1 MTPVSH
7 LAPRTIFMTDDSP
20 APRRHIVRGI
30 ALSVVLIPVALAGFG
45 VAVLTILLAL
55 FGWAPEQFKDLYF
68 LNPIYSYGGGGFTPE
83 RFFIFMG
90 GAMVGTAALTGIN
103 WAFTGEKDTTEGLPG

>member
-1 MTPVSH
+1 
-7 LAPRTIFMTDDSP
+7 MTDDSP
-20 APRRHIVRGI
+20 APRWHIVRGI

-68 LNPIYSYGGGGFTPE
+68 LNPLYSYGGGGFTPE

-103 WAFTGEKDTTEGLPG
+103 WSFTGEKIRADALLGRKRITG